1 MKMIS
6 VHAYAGVC
14 IVCLYCVLL
23 LVFAKCIAGRF
34 ISIHV
39 LDIIKKG
46 EIVGRGSLSSIN
58 EEQF

>member
-1 MKMIS
+1 MKVIY
-6 VHAYAGVC
+6 VICLCCCYPCVPVLCTAVV
-14 IVCLYCVLL
+14 VCLC
-23 LVFAKCIAGRF
+23 AAGRF
-34 ISIHV
+34 ILIHV